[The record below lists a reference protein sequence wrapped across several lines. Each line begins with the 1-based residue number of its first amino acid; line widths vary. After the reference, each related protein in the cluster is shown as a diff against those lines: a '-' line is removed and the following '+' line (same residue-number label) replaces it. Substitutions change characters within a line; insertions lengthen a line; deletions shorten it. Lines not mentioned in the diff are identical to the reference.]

1 MKARLGLVVALSVG
15 VISTCAAGDF
25 PDHPVRVIV
34 PYAAGGP
41 TDVTARLI
49 AQKLSERL
57 GQPFVIDNRAGAGGN
72 IGTQAGAA
80 AAADGYTLTF
90 ITPAQV
96 INMTLYAN
104 PGYDLGRDFSP
115 IALLTTA
122 PALLVAHPSLGAT
135 SLGEVI
141 AVAKAKPGQLS
152 FASQGVGVAPHLMM
166 EMIKKRAGIDLVHVP
181 YRGSAPAL
189 NDVLAGNVPLM
200 MDSIITG
207 LPHVRSGALRGL
219 AVSTA
224 NRSPLAPDIP
234 PVAESGVAAFNAS
247 LWYGIVAPAKTPPE
261 IVQKLAREIDAVT
274 HLADVRQRLLDF
286 GAQPVDSGPA
296 AFGEISRRRSWP
308 MG

>member
-1 MKARLGLVVALSVG
+1 MKAILGLVVALSG
-15 VISTCAAGDF
+15 GAISACEAADF

-49 AQKLSERL
+49 AQKLTERL
-57 GQPFVIDNRAGAGGN
+57 GQPFVIDNRGGAGGN

-122 PALLVAHPSLGAT
+122 PALLVAHPSLGAS
-135 SLGEVI
+135 SLGDVI
-141 AVAKAKPGQLS
+141 AIAKAKPGQLS

-166 EMIKKRAGIDLVHVP
+166 EMIKKRAGINLVHVP

-234 PVAESGVAAFNAS
+234 TVAEAESRGSTPRSGMGLS
-247 LWYGIVAPAKTPPE
+247 PP
-261 IVQKLAREIDAVT
+261 R
-274 HLADVRQRLLDF
+274 RRRPRLCR
-286 GAQPVDSGPA
+286 S
-296 AFGEISRRRSWP
+296 SRRRSPLSRNWP
-308 MG
+308 TCGNVCWTSARSLWTPVLRLSPTF